1 MLNMK
6 QIISIYWISKIKF
19 IYKSLDEE
27 GTDSISHGYIITD
40 ISGKF

>member
-1 MLNMK
+1 MLHIYVVDK
-6 QIISIYWISKIKF
+6 SIHWISKIKF
-19 IYKSLDEE
+19 NLRLDEE

>member
-1 MLNMK
+1 MLD
-6 QIISIYWISKIKF
+6 IYVVDSSIHWISKIKF
-19 IYKSLDEE
+19 NLRLYEE

>member
-1 MLNMK
+1 MLYVVDNFY
-6 QIISIYWISKIKF
+6 SLDISKIKF
-19 IYKSLDEE
+19 NLRLDKE